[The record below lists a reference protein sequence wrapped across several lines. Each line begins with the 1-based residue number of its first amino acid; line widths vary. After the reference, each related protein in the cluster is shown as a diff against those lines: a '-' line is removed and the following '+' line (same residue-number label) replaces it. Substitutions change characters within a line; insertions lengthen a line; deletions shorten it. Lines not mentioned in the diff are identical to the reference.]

1 MVLPQ
6 MKKLLFIFLILFSEI
21 GFCQEETIVK
31 GRIIFS
37 SLNMS
42 EINIINLS
50 TNRGTVNNLEGEFEI
65 KVAVGDELLFSSV
78 QYEPKYI
85 SITQEIF
92 DKRWF
97 QVKLVP
103 ALNELKPVTIS
114 NIDLSGNLFSD
125 AQLVEDE
132 VFFNNASF
140 GLPSP
145 APRLSV
151 ENRRLYTAT
160 TGGPGIIPLNLILN
174 AISGRL
180 KKLKR
185 LKDYAELEQLVDKGM
200 NSMEIDFFVSEC
212 DIPEEYI
219 ASFIYFCAEN
229 PGFPTLL
236 EKGHEFDLTEFFKE
250 QAILFKEKR
259 GWETEN

>member
-1 MVLPQ
+1 MICS
-6 MKKLLFIFLILFSEI
+6 FNI

-50 TNRGTVNNLEGEFEI
+50 TNLGTVNNPEGEFKI
-65 KVAVGDELLFSSV
+65 AVAVGDRLLFSSV

-103 ALNELKPVTIS
+103 ALNELEPVTIS
-114 NIDLSGNLFSD
+114 NIDLSGNLWSD
-125 AQLVEDE
+125 TELVE
-132 VFFNNASF
+132 VKPFFNNNSL
-140 GLPSP
+140 GLTTP

-151 ENRRLYTAT
+151 EDRRLYTAT

-185 LKDYAELEQLVDKGM
+185 LKDYAELDQLVDKGM

-212 DIPEEYI
+212 GVPEKYI

-229 PGFPTLL
+229 PSFPSLL